1 MEIVKPKENL
11 EHLNQ
16 NIKDDFY
23 KVPNLNFDVDKMRA
37 DLNVVLKKKNISV
50 NDIVVVEDSEYGF
63 LIKRLE
69 KFEKNGIKLSSDNR
83 NSFSPAT
90 KNIYDISN
98 IVGKYVFKIN
108 AKNLLCRL
116 F

>member
-1 MEIVKPKENL
+1 MLRAFKVSGSSMEPTLKTDDIV
-11 EHLNQ
+11 
-16 NIKDDFY
+16 I
-23 KVPNLNFDVDKMRA
+23 
-37 DLNVVLKKKNISV
+37 VLKKKNISV

-69 KFEKNGIKLSSDNR
+69 KFEKNGIKLSSDNK
-83 NSFSPAT
+83 NSLSPAT

-108 AKNLLCRL
+108 AKNLLCKL

>member
-1 MEIVKPKENL
+1 MLRAFKVSGSSMEPTLKTDDIV
-11 EHLNQ
+11 
-16 NIKDDFY
+16 
-23 KVPNLNFDVDKMRA
+23 
-37 DLNVVLKKKNISV
+37 VVLKKKNISV

-69 KFEKNGIKLSSDNR
+69 KFEKNGIKLSSDNK
-83 NSFSPAT
+83 NSFSPVT

-108 AKNLLCRL
+108 AKNLLCKL

>member
-1 MEIVKPKENL
+1 MSKIRRCFSSITLRTDDIV
-11 EHLNQ
+11 
-16 NIKDDFY
+16 
-23 KVPNLNFDVDKMRA
+23 
-37 DLNVVLKKKNISV
+37 VVLKKNISV
-50 NDIVVVEDSEYGF
+50 NDIVVVKDSEYLF
-63 LIKRLE
+63 NKKI
-69 KFEKNGIKLSSDNR
+69 FEKNGKLSSDNK

-108 AKNLLCRL
+108 AKNLLCKL

>member
-1 MEIVKPKENL
+1 MLRAFKVSGSSMEPTLRTDDIV
-11 EHLNQ
+11 
-16 NIKDDFY
+16 
-23 KVPNLNFDVDKMRA
+23 
-37 DLNVVLKKKNISV
+37 VVLKKKNISV

-63 LIKRLE
+63 LIKRLK
-69 KFEKNGIKLSSDNR
+69 KFEKNGIKLSSDNK

-90 KNIYDISN
+90 KKIYDISN

-108 AKNLLCRL
+108 AKNLLCKL

>member
-1 MEIVKPKENL
+1 MLRAFKVSGSSMEPTLKTDDIV
-11 EHLNQ
+11 
-16 NIKDDFY
+16 I
-23 KVPNLNFDVDKMRA
+23 
-37 DLNVVLKKKNISV
+37 VLKKKNISV

-63 LIKRLE
+63 LIKRLK
-69 KFEKNGIKLSSDNR
+69 KFEKNGIKLSSDNK
-83 NSFSPAT
+83 NSFSATT

-108 AKNLLCRL
+108 AKNLLCKL

>member
-1 MEIVKPKENL
+1 MLRAFKVSGSSMEPTLRTDDIV
-11 EHLNQ
+11 
-16 NIKDDFY
+16 
-23 KVPNLNFDVDKMRA
+23 
-37 DLNVVLKKKNISV
+37 VVLKKKNVSV

-69 KFEKNGIKLSSDNR
+69 KFEKNGIKLSSDNK
-83 NSFSPAT
+83 NSFSPT
-90 KNIYDISN
+90 TNNIYDISN

-108 AKNLLCRL
+108 AKNLLCKL

>member
-1 MEIVKPKENL
+1 MLRAFRVSGSSMEPTLRNDDIV
-11 EHLNQ
+11 
-16 NIKDDFY
+16 
-23 KVPNLNFDVDKMRA
+23 
-37 DLNVVLKKKNISV
+37 VVLKKKNISV

-69 KFEKNGIKLSSDNR
+69 KFEKNGIKLSSDNK
-83 NSFSPAT
+83 NSFSQAT

-108 AKNLLCRL
+108 AKNLLCKL

>member
-1 MEIVKPKENL
+1 MLRAFRVSGNSMEPTLRNDDIV
-11 EHLNQ
+11 
-16 NIKDDFY
+16 
-23 KVPNLNFDVDKMRA
+23 
-37 DLNVVLKKKNISV
+37 VVLKKKNIAV

-69 KFEKNGIKLSSDNR
+69 KFEKNGIKLSSDNK

-98 IVGKYVFKIN
+98 IFGNYY
-108 AKNLLCRL
+108 KNLIFRQM
-116 F
+116 

>member
-1 MEIVKPKENL
+1 MLRAFKVSGSSMEPTLKTDDIV
-11 EHLNQ
+11 
-16 NIKDDFY
+16 I
-23 KVPNLNFDVDKMRA
+23 
-37 DLNVVLKKKNISV
+37 VLKKKNISV

-69 KFEKNGIKLSSDNR
+69 KFEKNGIKLSSDNK

-90 KNIYDISN
+90 KKIYDISN

-108 AKNLLCRL
+108 AKNLLCKL

>member
-1 MEIVKPKENL
+1 MLRAFRVSGSSMEPTLRTDDIV
-11 EHLNQ
+11 
-16 NIKDDFY
+16 
-23 KVPNLNFDVDKMRA
+23 
-37 DLNVVLKKKNISV
+37 VVLKKKSISV

-69 KFEKNGIKLSSDNR
+69 KFEKNGIKLSSDNK

-90 KNIYDISN
+90 KNIHEISN

-108 AKNLLCRL
+108 AKNLLCKL

>member
-1 MEIVKPKENL
+1 MLRAFKVSGSSMEPTLRTDDIV
-11 EHLNQ
+11 
-16 NIKDDFY
+16 
-23 KVPNLNFDVDKMRA
+23 
-37 DLNVVLKKKNISV
+37 VVLKKKNISV
-50 NDIVVVEDSEYGF
+50 NDIVVVKDSEYGF

-69 KFEKNGIKLSSDNR
+69 KFEKNGIKLSSDNK

-90 KNIYDISN
+90 KKIYDISN

-108 AKNLLCRL
+108 AKNLLCKL

>member
-1 MEIVKPKENL
+1 MLRAFKVSGSSMEPTLKTDDIV
-11 EHLNQ
+11 
-16 NIKDDFY
+16 
-23 KVPNLNFDVDKMRA
+23 
-37 DLNVVLKKKNISV
+37 VVLKKKNISV

-69 KFEKNGIKLSSDNR
+69 KFEKNGIKLSSDNK
-83 NSFSPAT
+83 NSFSQST

-108 AKNLLCRL
+108 AKNLLCKL

>member
-1 MEIVKPKENL
+1 MLRAFKVSGSSMEPTLRTDDIV
-11 EHLNQ
+11 
-16 NIKDDFY
+16 
-23 KVPNLNFDVDKMRA
+23 
-37 DLNVVLKKKNISV
+37 VVLKKKNISV

-69 KFEKNGIKLSSDNR
+69 KFEKNGIKLSSDNK
-83 NSFSPAT
+83 NSLSPAT

-108 AKNLLCRL
+108 AKNLLCKL
-116 F
+116 FET

>member
-1 MEIVKPKENL
+1 MLRAFKVSGSSMEPTLRTDDIV
-11 EHLNQ
+11 
-16 NIKDDFY
+16 
-23 KVPNLNFDVDKMRA
+23 
-37 DLNVVLKKKNISV
+37 VVLKKKNISV

-69 KFEKNGIKLSSDNR
+69 KFEKNGIKLSSDNK
-83 NSFSPAT
+83 NSFSPTT

-98 IVGKYVFKIN
+98 LVGKYVFKIN
-108 AKNLLCRL
+108 AKNLLCKL

>member
-1 MEIVKPKENL
+1 MLRAFKVSGSSMEPTLRTDDIV
-11 EHLNQ
+11 
-16 NIKDDFY
+16 
-23 KVPNLNFDVDKMRA
+23 
-37 DLNVVLKKKNISV
+37 VVLKKKNISV
-50 NDIVVVEDSEYGF
+50 NDIVVVKDSEYGF

-69 KFEKNGIKLSSDNR
+69 KFEKNGIKLSSDNK
-83 NSFSPAT
+83 NSFSQST

-108 AKNLLCRL
+108 AKNLLCKL

>member
-1 MEIVKPKENL
+1 MLRAFKVSGSSMEPTLRTDDIV
-11 EHLNQ
+11 
-16 NIKDDFY
+16 
-23 KVPNLNFDVDKMRA
+23 
-37 DLNVVLKKKNISV
+37 VVLKKKNISV

-69 KFEKNGIKLSSDNR
+69 KFEKNGIKLSSDNK
-83 NSFSPAT
+83 NSLSPAT

-108 AKNLLCRL
+108 AKNLLCKL

>member
-1 MEIVKPKENL
+1 MLRAFKVSGSSMEPTLKTDDIV
-11 EHLNQ
+11 
-16 NIKDDFY
+16 I
-23 KVPNLNFDVDKMRA
+23 
-37 DLNVVLKKKNISV
+37 VLKKKNISV

-69 KFEKNGIKLSSDNR
+69 KFEKNGIKLSSDNK
-83 NSFSPAT
+83 NSFSQST

-98 IVGKYVFKIN
+98 IVGKYVFKIS
-108 AKNLLCRL
+108 AKNLLCKL

>member
-1 MEIVKPKENL
+1 MLRAFKVSGSSMEPTLRTDDIV
-11 EHLNQ
+11 
-16 NIKDDFY
+16 
-23 KVPNLNFDVDKMRA
+23 
-37 DLNVVLKKKNISV
+37 VVLKKKNISV

-69 KFEKNGIKLSSDNR
+69 KFEKNGIKLSSDNK
-83 NSFSPAT
+83 NSFSPT
-90 KNIYDISN
+90 TNNIYDTSN

-108 AKNLLCRL
+108 AKNLLCKL

>member
-1 MEIVKPKENL
+1 MLRAFKVSGSSMEPTLKTDDIV
-11 EHLNQ
+11 
-16 NIKDDFY
+16 I
-23 KVPNLNFDVDKMRA
+23 
-37 DLNVVLKKKNISV
+37 VLKKKNISV

-63 LIKRLE
+63 LIKRLK
-69 KFEKNGIKLSSDNR
+69 KFEKNGIKLSSDNK

-90 KNIYDISN
+90 KKIYGISN

-108 AKNLLCRL
+108 AKNLLCKL

>member
-1 MEIVKPKENL
+1 MLRAFKVSGSSMEPTLRTDDIV
-11 EHLNQ
+11 
-16 NIKDDFY
+16 
-23 KVPNLNFDVDKMRA
+23 
-37 DLNVVLKKKNISV
+37 VVLKKKNISV
-50 NDIVVVEDSEYGF
+50 NDIVVVKDSEYGF

-69 KFEKNGIKLSSDNR
+69 KFEKNGIKLSSDNK
-83 NSFSPAT
+83 NSLSPAT

-108 AKNLLCRL
+108 AKNLLCKL

>member
-1 MEIVKPKENL
+1 MLRAFKVSGSSMEPTLRTDDIV
-11 EHLNQ
+11 
-16 NIKDDFY
+16 
-23 KVPNLNFDVDKMRA
+23 
-37 DLNVVLKKKNISV
+37 VVLKKKKISV

-69 KFEKNGIKLSSDNR
+69 KFEKNGIKLSSDNK

-90 KNIYDISN
+90 KKIYDISN

-108 AKNLLCRL
+108 AKNLLCKL

>member
-1 MEIVKPKENL
+1 MLRAFKVSGSSMEPTLRTDDIV
-11 EHLNQ
+11 
-16 NIKDDFY
+16 
-23 KVPNLNFDVDKMRA
+23 
-37 DLNVVLKKKNISV
+37 VVLKKKNISV
-50 NDIVVVEDSEYGF
+50 NDIVVVEDGEYGF

-69 KFEKNGIKLSSDNR
+69 KFEKNGIKLSSDNK
-83 NSFSPAT
+83 NSFSQST

-108 AKNLLCRL
+108 AKNLLCKL

>member
-1 MEIVKPKENL
+1 MLRAFKVSGSSMEPTLRTDDIV
-11 EHLNQ
+11 
-16 NIKDDFY
+16 
-23 KVPNLNFDVDKMRA
+23 
-37 DLNVVLKKKNISV
+37 VVLKKKNISV

-63 LIKRLE
+63 LIIRLK
-69 KFEKNGIKLSSDNR
+69 KFEKNGIKLSSDNK

-90 KNIYDISN
+90 KKIYDISN

-108 AKNLLCRL
+108 AKNLLCKL

>member
-1 MEIVKPKENL
+1 MLRAFRVSGSSMEPTLKNDDIV
-11 EHLNQ
+11 
-16 NIKDDFY
+16 
-23 KVPNLNFDVDKMRA
+23 
-37 DLNVVLKKKNISV
+37 VVLKKKNISV

-69 KFEKNGIKLSSDNR
+69 RFEKNGIKLGSDNK
-83 NSFSPAT
+83 NYFSPVT

-98 IVGKYVFKIN
+98 IVGNYVFKIN
-108 AKNLLCRL
+108 AKNLLCKL

>member
-1 MEIVKPKENL
+1 MLRAFRVSGSSMEPTLRNDDIV
-11 EHLNQ
+11 
-16 NIKDDFY
+16 
-23 KVPNLNFDVDKMRA
+23 
-37 DLNVVLKKKNISV
+37 VVLKKKDISV

-69 KFEKNGIKLSSDNR
+69 KFEKNGIKLSSDNK
-83 NSFSPAT
+83 NSFSQAT

-108 AKNLLCRL
+108 AKNLLCKL

>member
-1 MEIVKPKENL
+1 MLRAFRVSGSSMEPTLRNDDIV
-11 EHLNQ
+11 
-16 NIKDDFY
+16 
-23 KVPNLNFDVDKMRA
+23 
-37 DLNVVLKKKNISV
+37 VVLKKKNISV

-69 KFEKNGIKLSSDNR
+69 KFEKNGIKLASDNK
-83 NSFSPAT
+83 NNFSPVT

-108 AKNLLCRL
+108 AKNLLCKL

>member
-1 MEIVKPKENL
+1 MLRAFKVSGSSMEPTLRTDDIV
-11 EHLNQ
+11 
-16 NIKDDFY
+16 
-23 KVPNLNFDVDKMRA
+23 
-37 DLNVVLKKKNISV
+37 VVLKKKNISV

-69 KFEKNGIKLSSDNR
+69 KFEKNGIKLSSDNK

-90 KNIYDISN
+90 KKIYDISN

-108 AKNLLCRL
+108 AKNLLCKL